1 MRHLPTAARHLLGA
15 VLFVFGLNG
24 FLSFIPAPA
33 PAPGA
38 GGTFL
43 AALAATGYL
52 MTLVKAVEVAVGVL
66 LLADRFVPFALI
78 LFAPV
83 AVNIALYHV
92 ALDPTVPGVAVAL
105 LMLALEVFLLVA
117 YRRYYAPLTEARATP
132 VAG

>member
-1 MRHLPTAARHLLGA
+1 MRHLPTAARYLLG
-15 VLFVFGLNG
+15 VILFVFGLNG

-78 LFAPV
+78 LF
-83 AVNIALYHV
+83 
-92 ALDPTVPGVAVAL
+92 DPTVPGVAVAL